1 MASKSALCGIAK
13 RAQLKK
19 LTDAPGSGAH
29 DLDTDEMYR
38 IACGQWGV
46 QPSEFWGMC
55 PHEWWLH
62 YDVKIGGRI
71 KEKENTI
78 DRLHKLLDKFK

>member
-1 MASKSALCGIAK
+1 MANQSALCGIAQ
-13 RAQLKK
+13 RAFLKK
-19 LTDAPGSGAH
+19 RVEPGSGAH
-29 DLDTDEMYR
+29 DLDTDEMFR

-55 PHEWWLH
+55 PHEWWLL
-62 YDVKIGGRI
+62 YDVKIGGQI